1 MRLLVVEDEEDLANW
16 LLRALAQSGFVPDH
30 VADIRS
36 ARASVATTEYDAI
49 VLDLRLPDTH
59 GLVWLRELRDA
70 GDTTPVL
77 VLTAQGGLD
86 DRVRG
91 LNLGAD
97 DFLTKPFALAELEA
111 RLSAL
116 GRRGRGPRNTR
127 IQYGRLIFDSET
139 RSFSLDDELLALTP
153 RERAA
158 LSALVQRYGKPV
170 TKSQL
175 FEKVFELQSDAGPDA
190 IEVVMHRLR
199 KKLADSGVQIVT
211 VRGLGYMLK
220 TGEGRPDVEDRS
232 ALRPD

>member
-16 LLRALAQSGFVPDH
+16 LLRALAQSGFVPDRAPD
-30 VADIRS
+30 VRS
-36 ARASVATTEYDAI
+36 ARAMVTTTEYDAI

-59 GLVWLRELRDA
+59 GLVWLRELREG

-77 VLTAQGGLD
+77 ILTAQGALD

-111 RLSAL
+111 RLTAL
-116 GRRGRGPRNTR
+116 GRRGRGQRSTR
-127 IQYGRLIFDSET
+127 VQYGRLVFDSET
-139 RSFSLDDELLALTP
+139 RSFSLDGDLLALTP

-158 LSALVQRYGKPV
+158 LAALVQRFGKPV
-170 TKSQL
+170 TKAQL
-175 FEKVFELQSDAGPDA
+175 FDKVFEMQSDAGPDA

-199 KKLADSGVQIVT
+199 KKLADSGVNVVT

-220 TGEGRPDVEDRS
+220 AGS
-232 ALRPD
+232 AEPS

>member
-30 VADIRS
+30 VADVRS
-36 ARASVATTEYDAI
+36 ARASVATTAYDAI

-70 GDTTPVL
+70 GNATPVL

-116 GRRGRGPRNTR
+116 GRRGRGVRSTR
-127 IQYGRLIFDSET
+127 TQYGRLVFDSET
-139 RSFSLDDELLALTP
+139 RSFSLDGELLSLTP

-158 LSALVQRYGKPV
+158 LAALVQRFGKPM

-199 KKLADSGVQIVT
+199 KKLADSGVQIHT
-211 VRGLGYMLK
+211 VRGLGYLLK
-220 TGEGRPDVEDRS
+220 AGDDRGDGEAASPRP
-232 ALRPD
+232 AA

>member
-30 VADIRS
+30 VSDIRS
-36 ARASVATTEYDAI
+36 ARASVAATEYDAI

-59 GLVWLRELRDA
+59 GLVWLRELREA
-70 GDTTPVL
+70 GNATPVL

-116 GRRGRGPRNTR
+116 GRRGRGVRSTR
-127 IQYGRLIFDSET
+127 AQYGRLVFDSET
-139 RSFSLDDELLALTP
+139 RSFSLDGELLSLTP

-158 LSALVQRYGKPV
+158 LAALVQRFGKPM

-199 KKLADSGVQIVT
+199 KKLADSGVQIHT
-211 VRGLGYMLK
+211 VRGLGYLLK
-220 TGEGRPDVEDRS
+220 AGDERS
-232 ALRPD
+232 ADELASPGPSA